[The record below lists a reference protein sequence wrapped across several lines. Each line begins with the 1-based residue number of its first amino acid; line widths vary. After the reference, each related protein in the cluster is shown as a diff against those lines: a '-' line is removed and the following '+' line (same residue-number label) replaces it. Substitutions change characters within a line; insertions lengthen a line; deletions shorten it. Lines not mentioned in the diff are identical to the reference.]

1 MCHRCLAGFV
11 VEGAG
16 YCGNLV
22 RGSTYCSNAVRC
34 MGRVPS
40 LYTCQLACKTE
51 AYAQLHLYGT
61 PFAKGLLVNL
71 MNWST
76 SHATGYAQ
84 DLVGP

>member
-1 MCHRCLAGFV
+1 
-11 VEGAG
+11 
-16 YCGNLV
+16 
-22 RGSTYCSNAVRC
+22 
-34 MGRVPS
+34 VPS